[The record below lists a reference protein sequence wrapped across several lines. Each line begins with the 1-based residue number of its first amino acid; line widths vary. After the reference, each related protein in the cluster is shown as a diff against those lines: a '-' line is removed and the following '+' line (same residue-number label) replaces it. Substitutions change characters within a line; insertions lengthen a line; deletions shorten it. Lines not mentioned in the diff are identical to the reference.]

1 MSMMPT
7 PGSYDYLINGEYFK
21 DDEGNNL
28 APGIFTER
36 FKTVL
41 KMLQSLLK
49 KYNLDTYC
57 SVNPRLLQEAVMDYF
72 ADIARIKDFHPITR
86 VQRNKIYAYEAYWLL
101 RNHVIQLDG
110 NDGIPDEF
118 LHINEVIIS
127 HLFVWLLSK
136 QLHENFSADIQIDNL
151 KDKLE
156 NSDFISGWRDK
167 LEYDFL
173 FRTYTAQTLLLTFDT
188 FITATGF
195 TLSVT

>member
-1 MSMMPT
+1 MQWRHT
-7 PGSYDYLINGEYFK
+7 PGSYEYLITGKYFT

-28 APGIFTER
+28 APGIFAER
-36 FKTVL
+36 YTTMF
-41 KMLQSLLK
+41 KMLQALLK
-49 KYNLDTYC
+49 NYGLDTFC
-57 SVNPRLLQEAVMDYF
+57 SVNPRLLQDAVMDYF
-72 ADIARIKDFHPITR
+72 ADIARIKDFHPIIH

-101 RNHVIQLDG
+101 RNNVIQLDG
-110 NDGIPDEF
+110 DEEIPDEF

-127 HLFVWLLSK
+127 HLFVWLLAK
-136 QLHENFSADIQIDNL
+136 QVHESFSADIQIDNL

-156 NSDFISGWRDK
+156 NSDFMSGWRDK

-173 FRTYTAQTLLLTFDT
+173 FRPYTAQTLLLTFDT